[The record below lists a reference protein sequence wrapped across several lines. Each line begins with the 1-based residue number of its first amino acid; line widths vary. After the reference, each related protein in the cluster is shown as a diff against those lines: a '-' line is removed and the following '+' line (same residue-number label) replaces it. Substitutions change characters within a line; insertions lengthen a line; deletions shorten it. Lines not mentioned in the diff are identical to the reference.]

1 MRVTKMCIVVV
12 SLEVRFDWELLV
24 NTTDNTHKI
33 RMRMRRE
40 LIIAQETEENNTK
53 ERKRILRAS

>member
-1 MRVTKMCIVVV
+1 MCIFVV
-12 SLEVRFDWELLV
+12 SLEIRFNWELLV

-33 RMRMRRE
+33 QMRMKGE
-40 LIIAQETEENNTK
+40 WIIAQETEENDTK